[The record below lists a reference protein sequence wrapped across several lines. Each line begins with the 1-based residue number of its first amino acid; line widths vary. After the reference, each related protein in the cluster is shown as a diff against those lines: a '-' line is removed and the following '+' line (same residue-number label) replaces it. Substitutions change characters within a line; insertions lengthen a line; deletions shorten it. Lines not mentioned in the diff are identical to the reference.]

1 MKTSPTKDLVKIFEF
16 LTEEKCKK
24 ISVFDVSE
32 NDMSK
37 FLIVANNPTANE
49 NRRVADVFSE
59 EFGFFGKIDGYHKGE
74 WIIFDMEEIVVHLF
88 LPSQREKYNLDRL
101 YRARE
106 IDLIKILQKKK
117 NSFTHI
123 HLSSN
128 DIPLF

>member
-1 MKTSPTKDLVKIFEF
+1 MKTSPSKDLVKIFEF

-37 FLIVANNPTANE
+37 FLVVANNPTANE

-106 IDLIKILQKKK
+106 IDLLKILQKKK
-117 NSFTHI
+117 KQS
-123 HLSSN
+123 
-128 DIPLF
+128 